1 MNKFTNNTNMS
12 MFRYNDP
19 FFNFFDNVHRE
30 VQQMNDL
37 FDDPFFS
44 NCYGSEQQPQQQQ
57 SIEPSNEKKDTT
69 TNNKDNTDA
78 SKQVAST
85 QAPPKRVT
93 PFFGSS
99 FFNDDDPFF
108 GGSLS
113 NYATK
118 FSPPVDIHENDKS
131 YDLSLAIPGATKDHV
146 TIDFNTDTN
155 ELIVKGE
162 VPENKVEEKDDNGKL
177 VYSEMSSGS
186 FQRVFRLPKSVEGK
200 AINSQFE
207 NGVLSL
213 SVPKV
218 EEEKKNTL
226 HRINIGGGD
235 ATKDEGSKDASGDT
249 EMKN

>member
-1 MNKFTNNTNMS
+1 MS

-19 FFNFFDNVHRE
+19 FYNFFDNIHRE
-30 VQQMNDL
+30 VQQMNSL
-37 FDDPFFS
+37 FDDPFF
-44 NCYGSEQQPQQQQ
+44 NNRYGSHQSQPQQEQQ
-57 SIEPSNEKKDTT
+57 QKAVEPSNDKKDATT
-69 TNNKDNTDA
+69 ATNEQKTDDG
-78 SKQVAST
+78 SKQVTST
-85 QAPPKRVT
+85 QVPPKRVT

-162 VPENKVEEKDDNGKL
+162 I
-177 VYSEMSSGS
+177 
-186 FQRVFRLPKSVEGK
+186 
-200 AINSQFE
+200 A
-207 NGVLSL
+207 
-213 SVPKV
+213 
-218 EEEKKNTL
+218 
-226 HRINIGGGD
+226 
-235 ATKDEGSKDASGDT
+235 
-249 EMKN
+249 

>member
-1 MNKFTNNTNMS
+1 MS

-44 NCYGSEQQPQQQQ
+44 NRYESEQQPQQQ
-57 SIEPSNEKKDTT
+57 SIESSKNKNDSDNTT
-69 TNNKDNTDA
+69 SSNKDNTDA
-78 SKQVAST
+78 SKQVTST
-85 QAPPKRVT
+85 QGPQKRVT

-118 FSPPVDIHENDKS
+118 FTPPVDIHENDKS

-162 VPENKVEEKDDNGKL
+162 VPEKKVEEKDDNGKL

-186 FQRVFRLPKSVEGK
+186 FQRVFRLPKSVDGEL
-200 AINSQFE
+200 INAQFE

-218 EEEKKNTL
+218 EEEKKNNL
-226 HRINIGGGD
+226 HRINISGGVAPSSD
-235 ATKDEGSKDASGDT
+235 ADT
-249 EMKN
+249 NANAKADVEMN